1 MAWDFVDQDALDLP
15 GTWEFLKAREFA
27 SVSEVSH
34 LEASFDEGK
43 RKGPCRRDHKEPFL
57 SDVVVE
63 FEGVALWERTFSGWH
78 RDAFVSTKRKEGRY
92 FAFVVDTDDHQVEGG
107 GHLVG
112 KLD

>member
-15 GTWEFLKAREFA
+15 GTWEILKTREFA
-27 SVSEVSH
+27 SISEVPH
-34 LEASFDEGK
+34 LKASFDEGK
-43 RKGPCRRDHKEPFL
+43 RKGSCRRDHKEPFL

-63 FEGVALWERTFSGWH
+63 FEGVAMWKRAFSGRH
-78 RDAFVSTKRKEGRY
+78 GDAFVSAKRKEGRD
-92 FAFVVDTDDHQVEGG
+92 FAFVVDADDHQVEGG